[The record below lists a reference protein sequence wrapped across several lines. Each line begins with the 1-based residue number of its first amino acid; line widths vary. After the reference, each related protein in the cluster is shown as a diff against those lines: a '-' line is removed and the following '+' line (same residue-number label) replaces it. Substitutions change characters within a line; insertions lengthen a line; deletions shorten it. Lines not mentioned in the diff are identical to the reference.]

1 MIKKSAQC
9 IAVISVLFVASC
21 SKTEPEAVPEER
33 KATAP
38 PVTADSTLVSAA
50 GEDGGSDQIWRWGG
64 IGHALSS
71 GKCRGVRH

>member
-50 GEDGGSDQIWRWGG
+50 GEDGGSDWGG

>member
-50 GEDGGSDQIWRWGG
+50 GEDGGSDGG